1 MLLGTLDVDNMAE
14 GDKFERRLRGFG
26 WRTVYKLGKSGAEMS
41 SIVDATVS
49 SVSRGLRKELACARL
64 SDILSILQFTLQTDW
79 QRQQAGAND
88 PGEPSARSCLSVELD
103 RIEADEVGSIT
114 AQLGS
119 TAAESVFS
127 DFSNRGS
134 YPTRDAI
141 RNAFADELIW
151 RIVENRC
158 LSHVREGI
166 ALGVEHTASQH
177 EQWEKSFRKVLRPQ
191 AEKLVR
197 QMLRDDGSQAIARA
211 PRRLTQKLKTKEV
224 LHKPLHALAR

>member
-1 MLLGTLDVDNMAE
+1 MAE

-26 WRTVYKLGKSGAEMS
+26 WRKVYKLGKSKAEMS
-41 SIVDATVS
+41 NIVDATVS
-49 SVSRGLRKELACARL
+49 AVSHGLRKELACGRL
-64 SDILSILQFTLQTDW
+64 SDILSFLQFSLQADW
-79 QRQQAGAND
+79 QRRQAGMND
-88 PGEPSARSCLSVELD
+88 PTEPSPRGCLSVELD

-119 TAAESVFS
+119 TAAESVFC
-127 DFSNRGS
+127 DISNRDS
-134 YPTRDAI
+134 YPTWDTV
-141 RNAFADELIW
+141 RNAFADELVW
-151 RIVENRC
+151 RILENRC

-166 ALGVEHTASQH
+166 ALGTQHTATQH
-177 EQWEKSFRKVLRPQ
+177 EQWEKSLRKVLRPQ
-191 AEKLVR
+191 AEKLMK

>member
-1 MLLGTLDVDNMAE
+1 MAE

-26 WRTVYKLGKSGAEMS
+26 WRTVYKLGKSGAEMPN
-41 SIVDATVS
+41 IVDATVRA
-49 SVSRGLRKELACARL
+49 VSRGLRKELACSRL
-64 SDILSILQFTLQTDW
+64 SDMLSILRFSLQADW

-88 PGEPSARSCLSVELD
+88 PTEPSVRSCLTVELD

-127 DFSNRGS
+127 DISNRGS

-166 ALGVEHTASQH
+166 ALGAEHTVTQQ

-191 AEKLVR
+191 AEKLVK

>member
-1 MLLGTLDVDNMAE
+1 MDMAE

-26 WRTVYKLGKSGAEMS
+26 WRTVYKLGQSGAEIS
-41 SIVDATVS
+41 NVVDATVS
-49 SVSRGLRKELACARL
+49 AVSHGLRRELACGRL
-64 SDILSILQFTLQTDW
+64 ADILSILQISLQTDW
-79 QRQQAGAND
+79 QQQQAKAND
-88 PGEPSARSCLSVELD
+88 PTEPSARSCLHVELD
-103 RIEADEVGSIT
+103 RIEADEIGSIT

-127 DFSNRGS
+127 AISNRGM

-141 RNAFADELIW
+141 RNAFADELVW

-166 ALGVEHTASQH
+166 ALGAEHTATQH
-177 EQWEKSFRKVLRPQ
+177 EQWEKTFRKVLRPQ
-191 AEKLVR
+191 AEKLVK

-211 PRRLTQKLKTKEV
+211 PRRLTPKLKTKEV
-224 LHKPLHALAR
+224 LHKALHAIAR

>member
-1 MLLGTLDVDNMAE
+1 MAE

-26 WRTVYKLGKSGAEMS
+26 WRKVYNLGKSGAEMS
-41 SIVDATVS
+41 NLVDATVNA
-49 SVSRGLRKELACARL
+49 VSRGFRKELACARL
-64 SDILSILQFTLQTDW
+64 SDILSFLQFSLQTDW
-79 QRQQAGAND
+79 QRRQARTND
-88 PGEPSARSCLSVELD
+88 PTDPSPRSCLSVELD
-103 RIEADEVGSIT
+103 RIEADEAGSIT
-114 AQLGS
+114 AQLAS

-127 DFSNRGS
+127 DISNHGS
-134 YPTRDAI
+134 YPTRDGI

-166 ALGVEHTASQH
+166 ALGAEQTAMQQ
-177 EQWEKSFRKVLRPQ
+177 EQWEKSFRRVLRPQ

-211 PRRLTQKLKTKEV
+211 PRRLTPKLKTKEV
-224 LHKPLHALAR
+224 LHKPLHALVH

>member
-1 MLLGTLDVDNMAE
+1 MSE

-26 WRTVYKLGKSGAEMS
+26 WRTVYKLGKSGAEMPNV
-41 SIVDATVS
+41 VDATVS
-49 SVSRGLRKELACARL
+49 AVSHGLRKELACARL
-64 SDILSILQFTLQTDW
+64 SDILSILKFSLQADW
-79 QRQQAGAND
+79 QRRQDERND
-88 PGEPSARSCLSVELD
+88 PSEPSARSCLSVELD

-114 AQLGS
+114 AQLAS

-127 DFSNRGS
+127 DLSNRGN
-134 YPTRDAI
+134 YPTRDAV

-166 ALGVEHTASQH
+166 ALGAEHTATQH
-177 EQWEKSFRKVLRPQ
+177 EQWEKSFRRALRPQ
-191 AEKLVR
+191 AEKLVK

-211 PRRLTQKLKTKEV
+211 PRRLTPKLKTKEV
-224 LHKPLHALAR
+224 LHKPLHALVR